1 MTVTARRRRA
11 VGPKH
16 GGPGMVLVAG
26 GENRMRV
33 LRDLLAE
40 LQDEAR
46 DVFASSGETVDRFLC
61 ERRDEV
67 QREFGLPV

>member
-1 MTVTARRRRA
+1 MKEPAHKRRA
-11 VGPKH
+11 VRPEYSGPA
-16 GGPGMVLVAG
+16 MVLAAG
-26 GENRMRV
+26 GENRLRA

-67 QREFGLPV
+67 RREFGLPV